1 MIDLEKQRTKLEGE
15 GHVWQ
20 QTRSAKFELMA
31 GVG

>member
-1 MIDLEKQRTKLEGE
+1 MIDLEKQRTKSKGE

-20 QTRSAKFELMA
+20 QTRSSIELIA